1 MGLGFSITIHHCN
14 TVDVSPILGID
25 KAPVRRGL
33 CQCSS
38 SAWWWIRLDLR
49 YGDGVV
55 QRSTRAAGLT
65 QVHPFKMFMPVDTVC
80 NYTCNTYMHTYIQT
94 DIHIYIYIYTFIY
107 IQVYIHTYMH
117 AYIHTYYIH
126 AYIHTYVHTYI
137 RTYIQ
142 TFIYIHICIYTYIH
156 IFTYVYTYLH
166 VLYPAYLLA
175 SHGLQVVGISFIWS
189 LSCGFP
195 LLTPGGDPLTMET
208 WSVDHVRVHTV
219 S

>member
-80 NYTCNTYMHTYIQT
+80 NYTCNTYMHTYT
-94 DIHIYIYIYTFIY
+94 YMHACIHTYIL
-107 IQVYIHTYMH
+107 HTYMH
-117 AYIHTYYIH
+117 TYI
-126 AYIHTYVHTYI
+126 HTYI
-137 RTYIQ
+137 RTYVH
-142 TFIYIHICIYTYIH
+142 TYKHLFTYIFAYIH

-175 SHGLQVVGISFIWS
+175 SHGLQAVGISFIWS